1 MPTDPHDARARREEE
16 EAVRQILGRGPN
28 AFLGPF
34 LAVGV
39 IVLVELT
46 GRLNFTFPNPPAILM
61 TICVF
66 SAFTGGMRIGLVSA
80 ALTVTY
86 LLGYYAEPR
95 WTFHYTEDDLLRVL
109 VHFIT
114 TPVIVVMSG
123 LSKRAVERYT
133 EATIR
138 REREHS
144 ASLLDLLSARRK
156 AEKELNQAK
165 EAAEAANRAKS
176 HFLANVSHEIRTPM
190 NGILGMTNLALDTE
204 LSRDQRDY
212 LETVRI
218 SGESLLALINDLLDF
233 SKIEAG
239 KLELD
244 SGSFDLSATV
254 AAVMKSFSLLAQE
267 KGIELVYAVP
277 AHIPTRLL
285 GDDQRLRQVLVNLV
299 GNAIKFTDRGE
310 VVVRVSEAPPSLA
323 PQAASTPMP
332 GSKPPP
338 APGSRPPPSS
348 SIAPPSSA
356 EKSSSSMRT
365 PPLKLAF
372 SVSDTGIGIPEEKQG
387 AVFEAFT
394 QVDGSATRRFG
405 GTGLGLTISSRLV
418 GLMGGVLRVTSEL
431 GRGSVFSFEASF
443 HLDRD
448 AEALRTTEVPPEVV
462 NLNALLVEDNATT
475 REVLGEVL
483 RSLGLNVFTESSA
496 DGARRFLDQNQAKLN
511 VLVIDECLRPG
522 ERALRTTLSGV
533 PGEVPSAPRSDRS
546 GMLLAQELSKRTGA
560 PVVMMLTAPS
570 QTESAA
576 RCRELGFPAYVIKPT
591 SAQRLIETILMAL
604 GHRDSADEAPTSSRP
619 SHLTSERLRVLV
631 AEDSP
636 VNLKLMTRILTKAG
650 HQITGVE
657 DGRAALNAITNGSY
671 DIALMDIQM
680 PVLDGLQA
688 VKAVR
693 EHEQAQGRQ
702 HLPVIAVTAH
712 AMKGDRERCLAAGFD
727 GYVTK
732 PIAIGDLFAEIERLL
747 TAFPLDVRIS
757 SPPSP
762 PVTVP
767 PTTRLSAIEPM
778 EIDAKLALSR
788 TGGDA
793 ELARELATMLLDEA
807 PRLLANLRTALEKGD
822 APTFTRTA
830 HTLKGQSD
838 HWGWT
843 RAFEIAK
850 TLEHRGKA
858 GSLTELAG
866 DVAELERAFVDFL
879 AAVRRFAG
887 ADYRSPLDADLRSDV
902 ERN

>member
-1 MPTDPHDARARREEE
+1 MPTDPNDARARREEE
-16 EAVRQILGRGPN
+16 EEAVRKILGRGPN

-277 AHIPTRLL
+277 AHIPTRLY

-310 VVVRVSEAPPSLA
+310 VVVRVSETAPSLSA
-323 PQAASTPMP
+323 QPASTPP
-332 GSKPPP
+332 PASKPPP
-338 APGSRPPPSS
+338 SSLPPPSVDAGATGAR
-348 SIAPPSSA
+348 APA
-356 EKSSSSMRT
+356 
-365 PPLKLAF
+365 LKLAF
-372 SVSDTGIGIPEEKQG
+372 SVSDTGIGIPEEKQS

-418 GLMGGVLRVTSEL
+418 GLMGGSLRVKSEL
-431 GRGSVFSFEASF
+431 GKGSVFSFEASF
-443 HLDRD
+443 HLDLD
-448 AEALRTTEVPPEVV
+448 AEAMRTTEVPPEVA

-475 REVLGEVL
+475 REILGEVL
-483 RSLGLNVFTESSA
+483 RSLGLTVFTESSA
-496 DGARRFLDQNQAKLN
+496 EGARRFVDENKVALN
-511 VLVIDECLRPG
+511 LLVIDECLRPG

-533 PGEVPSAPRSDRS
+533 AGEVPSAPRSDRS
-546 GMLLAQELSKRTGA
+546 GTLLAQELTRRTGA
-560 PVVMMLTAPS
+560 PVVMMLTAPN
-570 QTESAA
+570 QTESAS

-604 GHRDSADEAPTSSRP
+604 GHRDSADEAPVSSRT
-619 SHLTSERLRVLV
+619 SNLTSERLRVLV

-657 DGRAALNAITNGSY
+657 DGRAALNAITAGAY

-693 EHEQAQGRQ
+693 EHEQAYAKPR
-702 HLPVIAVTAH
+702 LPVIAVTAH
-712 AMKGDRERCLAAGFD
+712 ALKGDRERCLAAGFD

-732 PIAIGDLFAEIERLL
+732 PIAIADLFAEIERLL
-747 TAFPLDVRIS
+747 TLFPLDVRIS

-762 PVTVP
+762 PVTEAP
-767 PTTRLSAIEPM
+767 ATRLSAVVGAPQ

-788 TGGDA
+788 TGGDDD
-793 ELARELATMLLDEA
+793 LARELATMLLDEA
-807 PRLLANLRTALEKGD
+807 PRLLASLETALDKGD
-822 APTFTRTA
+822 AATFTRTA

-850 TLEHRGKA
+850 TLEQRGKIGASIDPAHA
-858 GSLTELAG
+858 GHSELRS
-866 DVAELERAFVDFL
+866 DVAELERVFRDFL
-879 AAVRRFAG
+879 AAVRRFA
-887 ADYRSPLDADLRSDV
+887 DRDARPSI
-902 ERN
+902 ER